1 MGAHEPVLLEEALRL
16 LDVRPGGTYLDLT
29 LGRGGHSEE
38 ILHRLQGTGLLLS
51 FDVDP
56 EAIEEGGKRLSS
68 LPGEHEVVRA
78 NFRDFLGEIRSR
90 GIGKVDGILAD
101 LGVSSPQFDEGERGF
116 SYRTD
121 APLDMRMDPEKG
133 KSAARLLEELDER
146 SLRKILLEYG
156 EEHDASRIARLI
168 VRRRE
173 EGHPVRTTGELV
185 DLVREAKGPKGIH
198 GKGHPA
204 KQTFQ
209 ALRIAVNDEL
219 GALEDMLRDIPEA
232 LALGGVAAII
242 TFHSLE
248 DRLVKRRFRALS
260 RVEGSR
266 HHPVDEVPSFEDLT
280 PRPILPSEEEVER
293 NRRAKSAKLRAIR
306 RIRP

>member
-1 MGAHEPVLLEEALRL
+1 MGAHEPVLLGEALRL

-29 LGRGGHSEE
+29 LGRGGHSEG
-38 ILHRLQGTGLLLS
+38 ILRLLKGEGRLLS

-56 EAIEEGGKRLSS
+56 EAIEEGGRRLSA
-68 LPGEHEVVRA
+68 LPGEHEVLRA
-78 NFRDFLGEIRSR
+78 NFRDFLWEIRSR
-90 GIGKVDGILAD
+90 GIDKVDGILAD

-116 SYRTD
+116 SYRTE
-121 APLDMRMDPEKG
+121 APLDMRMDPTKG
-133 KSAARLLEELDER
+133 KSAQDLLRESDER
-146 SLRKILLEYG
+146 SLRRILLEYG
-156 EEHDASRIARLI
+156 EERDAGRIAHLI
-168 VRRRE
+168 VRKRE
-173 EGHPVRTTGELV
+173 EGRPVLTTGDLV
-185 DLVREAKGPKGIH
+185 DVVREAKGPRGIH

-232 LALGGVAAII
+232 LSVGGVAAII

-248 DRLVKRRFRALS
+248 DRLVKRRFRGLS
-260 RVEGSR
+260 RIEGSR
-266 HHPVDEVPSFEDLT
+266 HRPVDEVPSFEDLT
-280 PRPILPSEEEVER
+280 PRPTLPSEEELER
-293 NRRAKSAKLRAIR
+293 NRRAKSAKLRAVR

>member
-1 MGAHEPVLLEEALRL
+1 MGAHEPVLLKEALRL

-38 ILHRLQGTGLLLS
+38 ILRRLEGKGRLLS

-56 EAIEEGGKRLSS
+56 EAIEEGGRRLASF
-68 LPGEHEVVRA
+68 PGEHEAIKA

-90 GIGKVDGILAD
+90 GVGKVDGILAD

-121 APLDMRMDPEKG
+121 APLDMRMDPGEGKG
-133 KSAARLLEELDER
+133 A
-146 SLRKILLEYG
+146 
-156 EEHDASRIARLI
+156 ARLI

-173 EGHPVRTTGELV
+173 EGRPVRTTGELV

-232 LALGGVAAII
+232 LDVGGVAAII